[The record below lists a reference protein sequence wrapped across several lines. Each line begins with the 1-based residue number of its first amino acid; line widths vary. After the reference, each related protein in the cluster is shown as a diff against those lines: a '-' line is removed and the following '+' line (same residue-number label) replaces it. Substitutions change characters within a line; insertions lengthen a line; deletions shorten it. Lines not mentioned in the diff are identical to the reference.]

1 MYVYVYAYIFYMW
14 GVLLA
19 LAISAPWD
27 SLAMTFTGK
36 FVFMTHH
43 FILLQLSPF
52 GLRVDGERW
61 WFEHSMS

>member
-27 SLAMTFTGK
+27 SLAMAFTGK
-36 FVFMTHH
+36 FVFMSHH